1 MAAKNNIHTTYNKSA
16 GNWRNIR
23 EGASKPAKVY
33 PTKSAAQTDG
43 RRIAINQRTEHLIHN
58 QDGKIS
64 QRNSYGNDNF
74 PPQG

>member
-1 MAAKNNIHTTYNKSA
+1 MGTNKNIHTTYNKDA

-23 EGASKPAKVY
+23 EGASKPSKVY
-33 PTKSAAQTDG
+33 ETKDEAQADG
-43 RRIAINQRTEHLIHN
+43 RRIAINHKAEHLIHN

-64 QRNSYGNDNF
+64 KRNSYGNDDF